1 MIERYTRPVMG
12 RLWSDENRF
21 RKWLEIEVAACEAW
35 ASLGVIPA
43 DAARRI
49 RERASFSLERV
60 RELERQVEHE
70 VIAFVT
76 AVAETVGEDGRYLHY
91 GLTSSDVMD
100 TALSCLMVEA
110 LDVILGGVDA
120 LGAAV
125 REKALRYKDTVIM
138 GRTHGVHAEPTTFGL
153 KLALWWAELG
163 RQRERLIEAR
173 RQIAVGKLS
182 GAVGNFA
189 HLDPRVEEY
198 VCRQLGLEPAPISS
212 QVLSRDR
219 HAHYLCTL
227 ANLAA
232 SIEKFALE
240 IRGLARSEVREVEEP
255 FRPGQKGS
263 SAMPHKRNPILS
275 ERMCGLARLVRS
287 YSVAALENVA
297 LWHERDISHSSV
309 ERVVIPDATTA
320 VDYMLHTFT
329 RVVEGLRVY
338 PERMAANVYA
348 GGGLAFSE
356 RVLLALVER
365 GMSREEA
372 YGVVQELALRAL
384 DTGASF
390 RELVEADP
398 RVTGVL
404 EAPRLAACFDLGPFL
419 ARVDYI
425 FDRLG
430 LRDGRVGAATSV
442 GGASPALGRGT
453 WPMAGEDG

>member
-12 RLWSDENRF
+12 RLWSDENRY
-21 RKWLEIEVAACEAW
+21 RKWLQIEVAACDAW
-35 ASLGVIPA
+35 ASLGVIPP

-49 RERASFSLERV
+49 RERAAFSVERV
-60 RELERQVEHE
+60 RELEHRVEHE
-70 VIAFVT
+70 VIAFVS

-110 LDVILGGVDA
+110 LDLIAEGVSRLA
-120 LGAAV
+120 GVV
-125 REKALRYKDTVIM
+125 REKALQYRNTVIM

-163 RQRERLIEAR
+163 RHRERLAEAR
-173 RQIAVGKLS
+173 RQVAVGKLS

-198 VCRQLGLEPAPISS
+198 VCRHLGLEPAPISS

-255 FRPGQKGS
+255 FREGQKGS

-287 YSVAALENVA
+287 YAMAALENVA

-309 ERVVIPDATTA
+309 ERVIIPDATTV

-329 RVVEGLRVY
+329 RVVEGMRVY
-338 PERMAANVYA
+338 PERMEANVYA

-356 RVLLALVER
+356 RVLLALVDR
-365 GMSREEA
+365 GMSREDA
-372 YGVVQELALRAL
+372 YQVVQELAHRAL

-390 RELVEADP
+390 RDLVETDP
-398 RVTGVL
+398 RVGKVL
-404 EAPRLAACFDLGPFL
+404 DAGAVARCFDLSPFL
-419 ARVDYI
+419 ARVEYI
-425 FDRLG
+425 FGRLG
-430 LRDGRVGAATSV
+430 LLPGDPVAASGAEAGAGRAGDHARSGG
-442 GGASPALGRGT
+442 GGA
-453 WPMAGEDG
+453 

>member
-1 MIERYTRPVMG
+1 MIARYTRPVMG

-35 ASLGVIPA
+35 AQLGVIPEE
-43 DAARRI
+43 AARRI
-49 RERASFSLERV
+49 RERASFSVERV

-100 TALSCLMVEA
+100 TALSALMVEA
-110 LDVILGGVDA
+110 LDIILEGLDA
-120 LGAAV
+120 LAGAV

-163 RQRERLIEAR
+163 RHRERLLEAR
-173 RQIAVGKLS
+173 RQVAVGKLS

-189 HLDPRVEEY
+189 HVDPRVEEY
-198 VCRQLGLEPAPISS
+198 VCRRLGLEPDPISS
-212 QVLSRDR
+212 QVVSRDR
-219 HAHYLCTL
+219 HAHYLGAL

-240 IRGLARSEVREVEEP
+240 VRGLARSEVREVEEP

-287 YSVAALENVA
+287 YAMVALENVA
-297 LWHERDISHSSV
+297 LWHERDISHSSA
-309 ERVVIPDATTA
+309 ERVIIPDATTA

-329 RVVEGLRVY
+329 RVVEGMRVY

-348 GGGLAFSE
+348 GGGVAFSE
-356 RVLLALVER
+356 RVLLALVDR

-372 YGVVQELALRAL
+372 YRVVQELALRAL

-398 RVTGVL
+398 RVTRL
-404 EAPRLAACFDLGPFL
+404 LDAARLAECFDVAPFL
-419 ARVDYI
+419 ARVDYL
-425 FDRLG
+425 FGRLG
-430 LRDGRVGAATSV
+430 LPGGTGSGAGAGGGAADR
-442 GGASPALGRGT
+442 GGAGT
-453 WPMAGEDG
+453 

>member
-1 MIERYTRPVMG
+1 MIARYTRPEMG

-35 ASLGVIPA
+35 ASLGVVPE

-49 RERASFSLERV
+49 RERASFSLDRV
-60 RELERQVEHE
+60 RELERQVDHE
-70 VIAFVT
+70 VIAFVS

-100 TALSCLMVEA
+100 TALSSLVVEA
-110 LDVILGGVDA
+110 LDVSLQGLDGLAGV
-120 LGAAV
+120 V
-125 REKALRYKDTVIM
+125 RDKALRYKDTVIM

-163 RQRERLIEAR
+163 RHRERLLEAR
-173 RQIAVGKLS
+173 RHIAVGKLS

-198 VCRQLGLEPAPISS
+198 VCRRLGLEPAPISS

-287 YSVAALENVA
+287 YAMAALENVA
-297 LWHERDISHSSV
+297 LWHERDISHSSA
-309 ERVVIPDATTA
+309 ERVIIPDATTV

-329 RVVEGLRVY
+329 RVVEGMRVY

-356 RVLLALVER
+356 RVLLVLVDR

-372 YGVVQELALRAL
+372 YQVVQELALRAL

-390 RELVEADP
+390 REMVEADP
-398 RVTGVL
+398 RVMRVL
-404 EAPRLAACFDLGPFL
+404 DASRVAECFDLRPFL

-425 FDRLG
+425 FHRLG
-430 LRDGRVGAATSV
+430 LLEGPTGAVVTGDGHGWR
-442 GGASPALGRGT
+442 
-453 WPMAGEDG
+453 